1 MGENGENAVVN
12 GEGAQQQAEPSAA
25 EQQQQTEPTTT
36 TNATN
41 NTSASGTIAG
51 NGSNGQGT
59 QQPGTVNYDFAG
71 VEMPEGYELSAD
83 EQGRFVDVIK
93 GMNLS
98 NDQARALVKY
108 GTAYASRVVQ
118 GVEQLRAQEIA
129 KWGDEAKTAL
139 GADLGKVQGLCDTAC
154 RKLEAMYPGLN
165 VREALEVTG
174 AGNQIAIVR
183 AFAKL
188 GELLGE
194 DPGLAAQNGAQGLN
208 AAQGVAANMYPKTD
222 WSRYK

>member
-1 MGENGENAVVN
+1 
-12 GEGAQQQAEPSAA
+12 
-25 EQQQQTEPTTT
+25 
-36 TNATN
+36 
-41 NTSASGTIAG
+41 
-51 NGSNGQGT
+51 
-59 QQPGTVNYDFAG
+59 
-71 VEMPEGYELSAD
+71 MPEGYELSAD

-98 NDQARALVKY
+98 NDQARALAKY
-108 GTAYASRVVQ
+108 GTEYASRVVQ

-165 VREALEVTG
+165 VREALEITG

-194 DPGLAAQNGAQGLN
+194 DPGMTAQNGAQGLN
-208 AAQGVAANMYPKTD
+208 AAQGIAANMYPKTD

>member
-25 EQQQQTEPTTT
+25 VQQQQTEPAT

-41 NTSASGTIAG
+41 NTSASSTIAG

-98 NDQARALVKY
+98 NDQARALAKY
-108 GTAYASRVVQ
+108 GTEYASRVVQ

>member
-25 EQQQQTEPTTT
+25 EQQQQTEPTT

-98 NDQARALVKY
+98 NDQARALAKY
-108 GTAYASRVVQ
+108 GTEYASRVVQ

>member
-12 GEGAQQQAEPSAA
+12 GEGAQQQAEPNTAA
-25 EQQQQTEPTTT
+25 QQQQTEPT

-41 NTSASGTIAG
+41 NTSAS
-51 NGSNGQGT
+51 
-59 QQPGTVNYDFAG
+59 GTVNYDFAG

-98 NDQARALVKY
+98 NDQARALAKY
-108 GTAYASRVVQ
+108 GTEYASRVVQ

-129 KWGDEAKTAL
+129 KWGDDAKTAL

>member
-1 MGENGENAVVN
+1 MGENGENAVVS
-12 GEGAQQQAEPSAA
+12 GEGTQQQTEPSAA
-25 EQQQQTEPTTT
+25 AQQQQTEPTT

-98 NDQARALVKY
+98 NDQARALAKY
-108 GTAYASRVVQ
+108 GTEYASRVVQ

-129 KWGDEAKTAL
+129 KWGDDAKTAL

-194 DPGLAAQNGAQGLN
+194 DPGMAAQGGAQGLN

>member
-25 EQQQQTEPTTT
+25 VQQQQTEPAT

-41 NTSASGTIAG
+41 NTSASSTIAG

-108 GTAYASRVVQ
+108 GTEYASRVVQ

>member
-12 GEGAQQQAEPSAA
+12 GEGTQQQTEPSAVV
-25 EQQQQTEPTTT
+25 QQQQTEPTT

-98 NDQARALVKY
+98 NDQARALAKY
-108 GTAYASRVVQ
+108 GTEYASRVVQ

-129 KWGDEAKTAL
+129 KWGDDAKTAL

>member
-12 GEGAQQQAEPSAA
+12 CEGAQQQAEPSAA
-25 EQQQQTEPTTT
+25 VQQQQTEPAT

-41 NTSASGTIAG
+41 NTSASSTIAG

-98 NDQARALVKY
+98 NDQARALAKY
-108 GTAYASRVVQ
+108 GTEYASRVVQ